1 LHDIDNEM
9 LIKSYILCLFSYLIA
24 LFTAFIILIMLIF
37 YPPLLALLIADLSAT
52 LVIFLIGTL
61 YKNASFYDPY
71 WSVFPLF
78 IALFWIIRSGGLEL
92 SFTRQLVVLIL
103 VFIWS
108 VRLTY
113 NWIRQWKG
121 IKHED
126 WRYSNL
132 RVEKGKMFWLV
143 NLIGIHFMPTI
154 LVFLGSLSLY
164 PSLGTI
170 ANPFNFIDIIAT
182 LITFNAITIETI
194 ADQQLNKFIKTRQDK
209 EQIIHRGLWKYSRH
223 PNYFGE
229 ILFWC
234 GLYLFALA
242 SDISYWW
249 MIIGPIFIIIMFLV
263 VSIPLMEEKMLKKP
277 SYATYKNKVSRLIPW
292 PSRD

>member
-1 LHDIDNEM
+1 MHDRDNEM

-24 LFTAFIILIMLIF
+24 LFTAFIVLLMLVL

-71 WSVFPLF
+71 WSVFPIF
-78 IALFWIIRSGGLEL
+78 IALFWIIRSGGLAL
-92 SFTRQLVVLIL
+92 SFTRQLVVLLL
-103 VFIWS
+103 VFTWS

-132 RVEKGKMFWLV
+132 RFKKGKTFWLV
-143 NLIGIHFMPTI
+143 NLTGIHFMPTI

-164 PSLGTI
+164 PSLGTT
-170 ANPFNFIDIIAT
+170 ATPFNFIDIIAT
-182 LITFNAITIETI
+182 LITFSAIAIETI
-194 ADQQLNKFIKTRQDK
+194 ADQQLNKFIKTRQDI
-209 EQIIHRGLWKYSRH
+209 EQIIQRGLWKYSRH

-249 MIIGPIFIIIMFLV
+249 MIIGPICVIILFLG
-263 VSIPLMEEKMLKKP
+263 VSIPLMERRMLKRP
-277 SYATYKNKVSRLIPW
+277 GYALYKSKVSKLIPW

>member
-1 LHDIDNEM
+1 M
-9 LIKSYILCLFSYLIA
+9 LIKSYILCSFSYLIA
-24 LFTAFIILIMLIF
+24 FFTAFIVLITLVL
-37 YPPLLALLIADLSAT
+37 YPPLVALLIADLSAT

-71 WSVFPLF
+71 WSVFPIF

-92 SFTRQLVVLIL
+92 SFTRQLVVLLL
-103 VFIWS
+103 VFVWS

-121 IKHED
+121 IMHED

-132 RVEKGKMFWLV
+132 RIKKGKMFWLV
-143 NLIGIHFMPTI
+143 NLVGIHFMPTI

-164 PSLGTI
+164 PPLGTI
-170 ANPFNFIDIIAT
+170 ATPFNFIDIIAT
-182 LITFNAITIETI
+182 LITFSAIAIETI

-209 EQIIHRGLWKYSRH
+209 EQIIQQGLWKYSRH

-242 SDISYWW
+242 SDSSYWW
-249 MIIGPIFIIIMFLV
+249 MIIGPVFIIIMFLV
-263 VSIPLMEEKMLKKP
+263 VSIPLMEERMLKRP
-277 SYATYKNKVSRLIPW
+277 GYAIYKSKVSKLIPW